1 MNILIVGAG
10 EVGSHLASVLSRED
24 HRVTVVDSDPKKA
37 RRLMETLDVQAHV
50 GDATRAEVLTK
61 CGAPKA
67 DLCVVVTGYDRA
79 NMLVCTLAHH
89 LGSKRVVLR
98 LKDTSQLLSYSY
110 FYKRAL
116 GYDVVISTEEL
127 AADEIVNAVRE
138 QNALEVESFA
148 EGAVQLRRLRLRV
161 ESEVTS
167 EPLTDLRLPAGVLI
181 VAVMRGPDFF
191 MPKGDTQLAVDDQ
204 IYVLGTSQDLDVLDV
219 MSGAQPH
226 GRRSVVLMGGGG
238 LAREVTRRLCDVPG
252 LSIRIIERDPIR
264 AKALAAEQRS
274 DVMVLEGEAT
284 DLDLLLEERIGEAHV
299 FIATSDDDEENM
311 VACQLVRSL
320 GIERTVALVNKAS
333 YRQIYDLLGIDQAI
347 SPRIL
352 CANRILRFVRS
363 SSPASIAVIG
373 EGRAEV
379 LELRVRFP
387 SGKSSRKV
395 KSLGLPHGS
404 VIGAIVREDNEVIV
418 PHGETT
424 VKDGD
429 RAIVFTLP
437 EELEDVERTLGRSV
451 ESVD

>member
-10 EVGSHLASVLSRED
+10 EVGYHLASVLSREE
-24 HRVTVVDSDPKKA
+24 HRVTVVDSDPTKA
-37 RRLMETLDVQAHV
+37 RRLMESLDVQAHV
-50 GDATRAEVLTK
+50 GDATRAEVLTT

-67 DLCVVVTGYDRA
+67 DLCVAVSGEDRV
-79 NMLVCTLAHH
+79 NMLACVLARH

-98 LKDTSQLLSYSY
+98 LKDTAQLSGYEY
-110 FYKRAL
+110 FYKRTL
-116 GYDVVISTEEL
+116 GFDVVISTEEL

-148 EGAVQLRRLRLRV
+148 GGVVQLRRLRLRV

-167 EPLTDLRLPAGVLI
+167 EPLSDLRLPAGVLV
-181 VAVMRGPDFF
+181 VAVMRGSDFF
-191 MPKGDTQLAVDDQ
+191 VPKGNTQLAADDQ
-204 IYVLGTSQDLDVLDV
+204 IYALGTSSDLDVLDR
-219 MSGAQPH
+219 MTGAQPQ

-238 LAREVTRRLCDVPG
+238 LGREITRRLCDVPG
-252 LSIRIIERDPIR
+252 ISIRIIERDPVR
-264 AKALAAEQRS
+264 ARALAAEQTS

-284 DLDLLLEERIGEAHV
+284 DLDLLLEERIGEAQV
-299 FIATSDDDEENM
+299 FIATSDDDEDNM

-379 LELRVRFP
+379 LELRARF

-395 KSLGLPHGS
+395 KSLGLPHGA
-404 VIGAIVREDNEVIV
+404 VIGAIVRGDDEVIV
-418 PHGETT
+418 PHGETS

-429 RAIVFTLP
+429 RVIVFTLP
-437 EELEDVERTLGRSV
+437 EELEDVERVFGRPP
-451 ESVD
+451 EAGD